1 MPTVVEANIGPFY
14 LGTLFQLFLFGIHW
28 QQVFDYYRLFPQD
41 RLFIKAAVAAV
52 FVVGL
57 AHTACS
63 IYTVWFYAIEGYG
76 QPSFIADCVWS
87 FALDPL
93 QTSIVAG
100 IVQLHY
106 AWRVYLVS
114 KRSVYLPALISLLT
128 VLQFALG
135 VYLSVMALQV
145 APWPQLHRKL
155 DWAVGAWLFILA
167 AADVIITAGLSYF
180 LAQVRSDFKQT
191 NSIVGSI
198 IRLTIANNALTAVT
212 AVISGILFVADKAS
226 AWHVFFGL
234 VVIRFYSISFL
245 SSLKL
250 RKTVAGDIA
259 RQRKPANDYVSP
271 LPPASPGPTV
281 QRPGSSSHGFS
292 EIKNNS
298 LLAPSPTRPGFFRTR
313 SLDSF
318 RSGKTA
324 PRFSGSESIPI
335 EIRIESEV
343 VEEKS
348 TDSWDP
354 TRFYRNPSPPQP
366 QAPAERFPTTPP
378 FVTVAEPIE
387 QRT

>member
-1 MPTVVEANIGPFY
+1 MPTAVEANIGPFY

-52 FVVGL
+52 FAVGL
-57 AHTACS
+57 AHASCS
-63 IYTVWFYAIEGYG
+63 IYTVWFYAIKGYG
-76 QPSFIADCVWS
+76 EPSFIANCVWS

-93 QTSIVAG
+93 QTSVVAG

-114 KRSVYLPALISLLT
+114 KRSVYLPTLVALLT
-128 VLQFALG
+128 LVQLALG
-135 VYLSVMALQV
+135 VYLSVIALQV
-145 APWPQLHRKL
+145 APWPQLHQKL

-180 LAQVRSDFKQT
+180 LGRVRSDFKQT
-191 NSIVGSI
+191 NSIVGNI

-212 AVISGILFVADKAS
+212 AVISGILFVADKTS

-234 VVIRFYSISFL
+234 GLIRFYSISFL

-250 RKTVAGDIA
+250 RKTIAGDIA
-259 RQRKPANDYVSP
+259 RQRKPANDYISP
-271 LPPASPGPTV
+271 LPPPSPRPTV
-281 QRPGSSSHGFS
+281 ERPGSSGRGVS
-292 EIKNNS
+292 EMKSNG

-354 TRFYRNPSPPQP
+354 TRFYHNPSPPQL
-366 QAPAERFPTTPP
+366 QAAAEMFPTTPP
-378 FVTVAEPIE
+378 FVTVAEPVE